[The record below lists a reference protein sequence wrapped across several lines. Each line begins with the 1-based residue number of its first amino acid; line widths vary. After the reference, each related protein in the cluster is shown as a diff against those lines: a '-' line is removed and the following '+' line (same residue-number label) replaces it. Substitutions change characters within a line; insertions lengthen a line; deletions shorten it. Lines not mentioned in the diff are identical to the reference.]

1 MGFGDFV
8 DGKDLIEKAKE
19 YATEKHKGV
28 TRKFSEEPYI
38 NHPSSVADIVKE
50 HGGTPE
56 MIAAAWLHDVVE
68 DTDTPLSEI
77 KDLFGSKIASLVDE
91 LTNPPSV
98 EQSGKK
104 TEYMARKM
112 AVMSSDGLTIKLSDR
127 LNNVSDFPTANPKF
141 VRKYAPKTKFI
152 VDSLEESGRPLN
164 REQKI
169 LIAKIRKMIKPYES
183 L

>member
-8 DGKDLIEKAKE
+8 NGKDLIEKAKE

-28 TRKFSEEPYI
+28 TRKFSGEPYI
-38 NHPSSVADIVKE
+38 NHPAAVAKIVGE
-50 HGGTPE
+50 HGGNPE

-77 KDLFGSKIASLVDE
+77 KNLFGSKIASLTDE

-98 EQSGKK
+98 EKSGNK
-104 TEYMARKM
+104 TEYIAKKM
-112 AVMSSDGLTIKLSDR
+112 AVMSDKGLTIKLSDR
-127 LNNVSDFPTANPKF
+127 LNNVSDFPTASPKF
-141 VRKYAPKTKFI
+141 VRKYAHKTKFI
-152 VDSLEESGRPLN
+152 LDSLEDSGRPLN

-169 LIAKIRKMIKPYES
+169 LVAKIRETIKPYES
-183 L
+183 R